1 MHIIEQLL
9 QKRQFNRK
17 PAWLVKWHGL
27 LEHEATWEREKDIR
41 PVPHWNV
48 LIADFKKRQREVNSG
63 RMCEA
68 MSVLAMLAQQQE
80 LMRKMAEAIMLKDI
94 RFDEVKENRYSGQMQ
109 KWFALLKEQV

>member
-1 MHIIEQLL
+1 
-9 QKRQFNRK
+9 
-17 PAWLVKWHGL
+17 
-27 LEHEATWEREKDIR
+27 
-41 PVPHWNV
+41 
-48 LIADFKKRQREVNSG
+48 
-63 RMCEA
+63 